1 MKIKTKL
8 TLGVGLLF
16 FLIIV
21 LAGVGTYYINTLKNQ
36 TENILEDNYITLGY
50 TRNMLMALDEKQT
63 AKFEKNLI
71 AQLNNITELGEK
83 EATERLYQHFNL
95 LKSNPTD
102 ANLPLLIRKDIT
114 DIMMMNMQAI
124 ERKTNLAKLTS
135 NEATLWVA
143 VAGALCFLIAFTLLV
158 NLPSNIS
165 NPIKELTESIKQIAN
180 KNYHQRVHF
189 EKHNEFGELATS
201 FNTMAEKLEEYNN
214 SNLSNL
220 LFEKKRIETL
230 IDNMNEPVIGMDEN
244 KKILF
249 ANSEALSII
258 GMNAVDVIGKIATDV
273 AVHNDLIRSLIK
285 DIFLPENLEKESQKP
300 LKIYANNKESF
311 YEKEVILIEIK
322 PTGETEKKQIG
333 HVIVLKNVTSFKE
346 LDFAKTNFI
355 ALVSHELKTPIASI
369 KMSLQLLENQK
380 LGSLNSEQN
389 QLVESIKED
398 SNRLLKI
405 TGELLNMAQV
415 ETGNIQLNIQTSK
428 PIDVLNYA
436 INAVKNQAEQKQI
449 SLEINAENNL
459 PNIKADNEKTAWVLI
474 NFLTNAIRYSFEQA
488 KIEIKIFQENNQ
500 IGFYVMDKGKGIE
513 DQYQKKIFEKY
524 FQVPNSNKTGTGLG
538 LSICKEFIEAQAGE
552 IGMKSE
558 IGSGSTFYFKLP
570 ISA

>member
-16 FLIIV
+16 ILIIL
-21 LAGVGTYYINTLKNQ
+21 LAGVGTYYINALKSQ
-36 TENILEDNYITLGY
+36 TENILEANYNTLVY
-50 TRNMLMALDEKQT
+50 TRNMLMALDEK
-63 AKFEKNLI
+63 ANVKFEKNLV
-71 AQLNNITELGEK
+71 AQQNNITELGEK
-83 EATERLYQHFNL
+83 EATEHLFQHFNQ
-95 LKSNPTD
+95 LKTNPTGT
-102 ANLPLLIRKDIT
+102 NLPLLIRKDIS

-124 ERKTNLAKLTS
+124 ERKTNIAKVTA
-135 NEATLWVA
+135 NAATFWVA

-189 EKHNEFGELATS
+189 EKHNEFGDLANS
-201 FNTMAEKLEEYNN
+201 FNTMAEKLEEYNS
-214 SNLSNL
+214 SNLSEL

-230 IDNMNEPVIGMDEN
+230 INNMHEPVIGMDEN

-249 ANSEALSII
+249 VNSEALTII
-258 GMNAVDVIGKIATDV
+258 GLTKDELIGKLATDV
-273 AVHNDLIRSLIK
+273 ALNNDLIRSLIK
-285 DIFLPENLEKESQKP
+285 DIFVPENPGNETSKP
-300 LKIYANNKESF
+300 VKIFANNKESF

-322 PTGETEKKQIG
+322 PTGEAEKKQIG

-380 LGSLNSEQN
+380 LGQLNSEQN

-415 ETGNIQLNIQTSK
+415 ETGNIQLNIQNSK
-428 PIDVLNYA
+428 PNDVLNYA
-436 INAVKNQAEQKQI
+436 INSVKNQAEQKQI
-449 SLEINAENNL
+449 SLEITAENNL

-488 KIEIKIFQENNQ
+488 KIEIKILQENNQ
-500 IGFYVMDKGKGIE
+500 IGFYVIDKGKGIE

>member
-16 FLIIV
+16 ILIIL

-36 TENILEDNYITLGY
+36 TENILEDNYNTLGY

-63 AKFEKNLI
+63 SKFEKNLI
-71 AQLNNITELGEK
+71 AQQNNITELGEK
-83 EATERLYQHFNL
+83 EATERLFGHFNQ
-95 LKSNPTD
+95 LKTNQTD
-102 ANLPLLIRKDIT
+102 TNLPLLIRKDIS
-114 DIMMMNMQAI
+114 DIMMMNMEAI
-124 ERKTNLAKLTS
+124 ERKTNIAKVTANS
-135 NEATLWVA
+135 ATFWVA

-189 EKHNEFGELATS
+189 EKHNEFGDLANS
-201 FNTMAEKLEEYNN
+201 FNTMAEKLEEYNS
-214 SNLSNL
+214 SNLSEL

-230 IDNMNEPVIGMDEN
+230 INNMNEPVIGMDEN

-249 ANSEALSII
+249 VNSEALTII
-258 GMNAVDVIGKIATDV
+258 GLAKEELIGKLATDI
-273 AVHNDLIRSLIK
+273 ALTNDLIRSLIK
-285 DIFLPENLEKESQKP
+285 DIFVPENLVEENSKP
-300 LKIYANNKESF
+300 VKIFANNKESF
-311 YEKEVILIEIK
+311 YEKEVIIIEIK

-355 ALVSHELKTPIASI
+355 ALVSHELKTPISSI
-369 KMSLQLLENQK
+369 KMSLQLLENEK
-380 LGSLNSEQN
+380 LGQLNSEQN

-500 IGFYVMDKGKGIE
+500 IGFYVIDKGKGIE

-538 LSICKEFIEAQAGE
+538 LSICKEFIEAQSGE